1 MKKAVLWTGVV
12 ALVLLGLVM
21 IISAV
26 TMDRYSP
33 VTDEQIVQEHDP
45 KLRRMFEEEKRR
57 REMEEYKIE
66 FQYVTVAALEFAL
79 AAFLAGRA
87 RRIGG

>member
-12 ALVLLGLVM
+12 ALVLLGLAMV
-21 IISAV
+21 ISAV
-26 TMDRYSP
+26 TMNQYYP
-33 VTDEQIVQEHDP
+33 
-45 KLRRMFEEEKRR
+45 RMFEEENRR

-87 RRIGG
+87 RRIGR

>member
-1 MKKAVLWTGVV
+1 MKKAVLWIGVV

-21 IISAV
+21 IISTV
-26 TMDRYSP
+26 TMDRHYP
-33 VTDEQIVQEHDP
+33 VTDEQIVQEHEP

-57 REMEEYKIE
+57 RELEEYKIE
-66 FQYVTVAALEFAL
+66 FQYVTVAVLGFTL

>member
-26 TMDRYSP
+26 TMNQYYP
-33 VTDEQIVQEHDP
+33 VTDEQIVQEHDSR
-45 KLRRMFEEEKRR
+45 LRRMYEEEKRR
-57 REMEEYKIE
+57 RELEEYKIE

-87 RRIGG
+87 RRTRG